1 MQTGAQIVEDV
12 TFSCLRFLK
21 TINVENDRFYILF
34 GSGEP
39 QDEDQGGPKMS
50 QEGAKRG
57 TPTTHRSQDGP
68 RGRRGGS

>member
-1 MQTGAQIVEDV
+1 
-12 TFSCLRFLK
+12 LK
-21 TINVENDRFYILF
+21 NVRFYILF

-39 QDEDQGGPKMS
+39 LDDDQGGAQMS

-68 RGRRGGS
+68 RGPRGGS